1 MAGMEE
7 EAGGEHEQR
16 VGAKHGRPKDG
27 SEGGGEKK
35 RESEA
40 QELCS
45 CVSVLNNHF
54 CVRGP
59 DTPSEDIQ
67 YSKGT
72 GGEEKK
78 KIKKLL
84 LVMSN
89 PSFAFSSFCT
99 RTANSPRPLQLTRRP
114 DRAAEIIKGGC

>member
-78 KIKKLL
+78 NKKAAAGDVKSQLCFL
-84 LVMSN
+84 IVLHQNSQF
-89 PSFAFSSFCT
+89 PSTIAAYT
-99 RTANSPRPLQLTRRP
+99 TPRQS
-114 DRAAEIIKGGC
+114 G